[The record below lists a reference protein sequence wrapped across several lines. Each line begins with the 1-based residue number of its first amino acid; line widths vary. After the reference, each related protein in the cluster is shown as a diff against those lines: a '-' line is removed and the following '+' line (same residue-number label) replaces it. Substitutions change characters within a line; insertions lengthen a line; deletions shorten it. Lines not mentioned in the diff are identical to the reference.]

1 MSVGLLGMD
10 SSPRVGTSFAGYRIE
25 AVIGHGGMSTVYRA
39 EHPRLGSIVAVK
51 VLDPRLG
58 RDEAFRERFVRE
70 ARMAAALNHPNV
82 IPVHDAG
89 YEGAE
94 LFIVMRHVAGRDLG
108 ALLREQGRLE
118 TDLAARLLAQACNGL
133 DAAHQH
139 GLVHGD
145 VKPANLL
152 LEKTGDGAGGLHL
165 YVADF
170 GVVANVAETGGS
182 TGTFGYMAPEQIE
195 GKPIDPRT
203 DVYAL
208 GCVAYECLCG
218 TAPFTRDGE
227 AATLWAHMQE
237 VPTPPTQ
244 IRPDLPSGVDQ
255 VLDRAMAKSP
265 EDRYASCT
273 AFSHE
278 IGIAVSGGVP
288 ARPPIP
294 PKPHTER
301 RPRSRWWDALGCAVA
316 VAVGAGLAFVATRDR
331 GDSSATV
338 TSRGTVTVTA
348 SSYTGGTAALK
359 RIVRGAAVLPARC
372 DAALPRQPHPDEVT
386 VWCWLGRT
394 SAAAGEVASAISITD
409 FPPDWTD
416 LYGAY
421 EKSLAHYRAVDPL
434 LRTRKPDVCGSDAAN
449 WHHEAAWRRSG
460 AEKAIT
466 LGTGMY
472 HSMKGWKADGRVACW
487 TSNGGWPE
495 IEWTLNEKHAY
506 LLVKLDGT
514 LATNDLRRLFAL
526 WEKYRNSLV
535 AVSHDKAAF

>member
-1 MSVGLLGMD
+1 MD

-25 AVIGHGGMSTVYRA
+25 AVIGQGGMSTVYRA
-39 EHPRLGSIVAVK
+39 EHPRLGSVVAVK

-82 IPVHDAG
+82 IPVYDAG
-89 YEGAE
+89 HAGDE

-118 TDLAARLLAQACNGL
+118 NDVAARLLAQACNGL
-133 DAAHQH
+133 DSAHQH

-152 LEKTGDGAGGLHL
+152 LEKAGDGAGGLHL

-170 GVVANVAETGGS
+170 GVVANIAETGGS

-218 TAPFTRDGE
+218 MAPFSRDGE

-237 VPTPPTQ
+237 VPTPPTH
-244 IRPDLPSGVDQ
+244 IRPELPSGLDQ
-255 VLDRAMAKSP
+255 VLARAMAKSP

-273 AFSHE
+273 AFSHD
-278 IGIAVSGGVP
+278 IGIAASGGAP
-288 ARPPIP
+288 ARPRRP
-294 PKPHTER
+294 PKPHAER
-301 RPRSRWWDALGCAVA
+301 RPRSRLWDALGCVVA

-338 TSRGTVTVTA
+338 TSGGTVTVTA
-348 SSYTGGTAALK
+348 PTYTGGTAALR
-359 RIVRGAAVLPARC
+359 RIVSGAAVLPTGC
-372 DAALPRQPHPDEVT
+372 DAASTRQVHPDDVT
-386 VWCWLGRT
+386 VWCRLGST
-394 SAAAGEVASAISITD
+394 SAAAGQVASAISITD

-416 LYGAY
+416 LYDQY
-421 EKSLAHYRAVDPL
+421 KRNLALYRAVDPL
-434 LRTRKPDVCGSDAAN
+434 LRTRKSDVCGGEAAN

-460 AEKAIT
+460 GEKGIT
-466 LGTGMY
+466 LGTGM
-472 HSMKGWKADGRVACW
+472 HHGMRQWRADGRVVCW
-487 TSNGGWPE
+487 TSRAGEPE
-495 IEWTLNEKHAY
+495 IEWTLNNKHAY
-506 LLVKLDGT
+506 LLIKVEGT
-514 LATNDLRRLFAL
+514 LAKNDQRRLYAL
-526 WEKYRNSLV
+526 WAKYRNSLV
-535 AVSHDKAAF
+535 AASHDKAAF